1 MRFLLCPLNALR
13 DLRKSLRKTR
23 NFLKISILQESN

>member
-1 MRFLLCPLNALR
+1 MRFLLCPLNTLR

-23 NFLKISILQESN
+23 NFLKISILRESN